1 MAVASPACHRY
12 TDGFA
17 AEADL
22 DALSSPMT
30 PATTVARSILYAKSI
45 SAREWTR
52 ELGSRSLGRPHDP
65 ERRRRM
71 AESYHRF
78 RAMSADAQREYLFAK
93 RARWLIACLVTQGD
107 RRVFR
112 LRCEADGGGMVDL
125 ETSIGLDEH
134 PIELLLRLMR
144 MPHAPTVLRLDCAK
158 TTARYLHRRP
168 KPVVTVERE
177 QQLERRR
184 ERKRQYMRRRYRQRL
199 SAVAAA
205 DAANPAVSNG

>member
-78 RAMSADAQREYLFAK
+78 RAMSADAQREYLTATATGKF
-93 RARWLIACLVTQGD
+93 Q
-107 RRVFR
+107 
-112 LRCEADGGGMVDL
+112 DGLG
-125 ETSIGLDEH
+125 
-134 PIELLLRLMR
+134 
-144 MPHAPTVLRLDCAK
+144 
-158 TTARYLHRRP
+158 
-168 KPVVTVERE
+168 
-177 QQLERRR
+177 
-184 ERKRQYMRRRYRQRL
+184 
-199 SAVAAA
+199 AVAAHPQPKQPP
-205 DAANPAVSNG
+205 AANVVNRRA